1 MKLYSWN
8 VNGLRAVRKKG
19 FDAYLAQSDADVFC
33 IQETKLQVD
42 QLDMLDASYHPY
54 FHDAEKK
61 GYSGTA
67 ILSRSVPLSVSY
79 GIGHPLDNEGRTV
92 TCEYPDFYVV
102 CCYTPNSQ
110 RELTRLS
117 LRMEWDAAFRGYVS
131 QLDQQKPVLIC
142 GDLNVAHQPI
152 DIRNPK
158 SNEGNAGYTN
168 EERESFSRLLDAG
181 FVDSFRYLH
190 PDAVDQYSWWSFR
203 PGVRQHN
210 IGWRID
216 YWLVSDRYKEH
227 IKESSIAMDVMGSD
241 HAPVILVLD

>member
-1 MKLYSWN
+1 M
-8 VNGLRAVRKKG
+8 
-19 FDAYLAQSDADVFC
+19 
-33 IQETKLQVD
+33 
-42 QLDMLDASYHPY
+42 
-54 FHDAEKK
+54 
-61 GYSGTA
+61 
-67 ILSRSVPLSVSY
+67 
-79 GIGHPLDNEGRTV
+79 
-92 TCEYPDFYVV
+92 
-102 CCYTPNSQ
+102 
-110 RELTRLS
+110 
-117 LRMEWDAAFRGYVS
+117 
-131 QLDQQKPVLIC
+131 IC

>member
-1 MKLYSWN
+1 M
-8 VNGLRAVRKKG
+8 
-19 FDAYLAQSDADVFC
+19 
-33 IQETKLQVD
+33 
-42 QLDMLDASYHPY
+42 DMLDASYHPY

-190 PDAVDQYSWWSFR
+190 PDAVDSIPGGRSVLCTPAQYRLEDRLLVGQRSIQR
-203 PGVRQHN
+203 TYQGKQH
-210 IGWRID
+210 
-216 YWLVSDRYKEH
+216 RYGCH
-227 IKESSIAMDVMGSD
+227 GF
-241 HAPVILVLD
+241 

>member
-19 FDAYLAQSDADVFC
+19 FDAYLAQSGADVFC